1 MRGFFCQ
8 RNLHRRTSMNIRECY
23 EKMGANFDEVLQRLG
38 SESFIQRFA
47 VRFLDDTSFQMIKD
61 GIAANDAE
69 LAFRGAHTLKG
80 VCSNLGFT
88 KLYEESSRLTE
99 ILRGRELVG
108 YEEALEEVQKQYD
121 ITVEAIRGLDA

>member
-1 MRGFFCQ
+1 
-8 RNLHRRTSMNIRECY
+8 MNIRECY

-61 GIAANDAE
+61 GISANDAE

>member
-1 MRGFFCQ
+1 M
-8 RNLHRRTSMNIRECY
+8 TIRECY
-23 EKMGANFDEVLQRLG
+23 KKMGGDFDDVMQRLG

-61 GIAANDAE
+61 GIAKGDAE

-88 KLYEESSRLTE
+88 KLCEVSSELTE
-99 ILRGRELVG
+99 ILRGRELKG
-108 YEEALEEVQKQYD
+108 YESVFAEVEKQYQ
-121 ITVEAIRGLDA
+121 ITVDAIKSLNE

>member
-1 MRGFFCQ
+1 
-8 RNLHRRTSMNIRECY
+8 MNIRECY

-61 GIAANDAE
+61 GIAENDAE

>member
-1 MRGFFCQ
+1 
-8 RNLHRRTSMNIRECY
+8 MNIRECY
-23 EKMGANFDEVLQRLG
+23 DKMGANFDEVLQRLG

-88 KLYEESSRLTE
+88 KLYEESARLTE

>member
-1 MRGFFCQ
+1 M
-8 RNLHRRTSMNIRECY
+8 TIRECY
-23 EKMGANFDEVLQRLG
+23 EKMGGDFDDVMQRLG

-61 GIAANDAE
+61 GVTNGDAE

-88 KLYEESSRLTE
+88 KLCEVSSELTE
-99 ILRGRELVG
+99 ILRGRELKG
-108 YEEALEEVQKQYD
+108 YEAVFAELEKQYQ
-121 ITVEAIRGLDA
+121 ITVDAIKGLNE

>member
-1 MRGFFCQ
+1 
-8 RNLHRRTSMNIRECY
+8 MNIRECY

>member
-1 MRGFFCQ
+1 
-8 RNLHRRTSMNIRECY
+8 MNIRECY

-121 ITVEAIRGLDA
+121 ITVEAIRGLDV

>member
-1 MRGFFCQ
+1 
-8 RNLHRRTSMNIRECY
+8 MNIRECY

-38 SESFIQRFA
+38 SENFIQRFA

>member
-1 MRGFFCQ
+1 
-8 RNLHRRTSMNIRECY
+8 MNIRECY
-23 EKMGANFDEVLQRLG
+23 DKMGANFDEVLQRLG

>member
-1 MRGFFCQ
+1 
-8 RNLHRRTSMNIRECY
+8 MNIRECY

-99 ILRGRELVG
+99 ILRGKELVG